1 MQTNPADTNYMM
13 KNSLFL
19 MAAVSLVGCSLFTKR
34 EPQSAEASRWF
45 IEKMYYDVKHP
56 YLANPLVKD
65 VNLRTGYYRESAN
78 TEFKGCVLYLEGLAD
93 SIANQQPLFHHLS
106 ESGYR
111 TIFFDYMGQGGSEGS
126 MNNSRVLDPINN
138 SLQISTQAQVV
149 WNKYSEGCKNSKKMV
164 IGWSTGGLVSYK
176 LAFDKWADAVVLIAP
191 GIHTKMF
198 IGEASAKPKDL
209 LTFQQV
215 ISERTLTRNTFSD
228 GRNPHV
234 ESIKPDS
241 PAKVPLFAANLVGSS
256 KISQTWKISS
266 EVKGLVFLSGVEDTY
281 VDRDATMATLKRN
294 ASHFGVVSYDG
305 ALHEIQNEIPEVA
318 HDMYQRTTQFLNQI
332 TSAY

>member
-1 MQTNPADTNYMM
+1 M
-13 KNSLFL
+13 KKSLFL
-19 MAAVSLVGCSLFTKR
+19 LVAVALAGCSLFTKR
-34 EPQSAEASRWF
+34 EPQNSEASRWF
-45 IEKMYYDVKHP
+45 IETMYYDVKHP

-65 VNLRTGYYRESAN
+65 VNLRTGYYRESAQS
-78 TEFKGCVLYLEGLAD
+78 EFKGCVLYLEGLAD

-111 TIFFDYMGQGGSEGS
+111 TVFFDYMGQGGSEGS

-149 WNKYSEGCKNSKKMV
+149 WNKYSEGCKNSKKIV

-176 LAFDKWADAVVLIAP
+176 MAYDGWADAVILIAP

-198 IGEASAKPKDL
+198 IGEAAENPSDL

-215 ISERTLTRNTFSD
+215 ISERTLTRNTFAG

-234 ESIKPDS
+234 EPIKPTS
-241 PAKVPLFAANLVGSS
+241 PAKVPLFATNLVAAS
-256 KISQTWKISS
+256 KVSQTWKIS
-266 EVKGLVFLSGVEDTY
+266 EKVKGLVFLSGVEDTY
-281 VDRDATMATLKRN
+281 VDREATIKTLKRN
-294 ASHFGVVSYDG
+294 ASHFGIVSYDG

-318 HDMYQRTTQFLNQI
+318 HDMYQKTTQFLNHI
-332 TSAY
+332 TSAN

>member
-1 MQTNPADTNYMM
+1 MM
-13 KNSLFL
+13 KNIPLT
-19 MAAVSLVGCSLFTKR
+19 AVVLVLVGCSLFKKR
-34 EPQSAEASRWF
+34 EPQNAEASRWF
-45 IEKMYYDVKHP
+45 IEKTLYDVKHP
-56 YLANPLVKD
+56 YLANPLVRD
-65 VNLRTGYYRESAN
+65 VNLRTGYYRESVH

-93 SIANQQPLFHHLS
+93 SVANQQPLFHHLS

-111 TIFFDYMGQGGSEGS
+111 TVFFDYMGQGGSEGS

-138 SLQISTQAQVV
+138 SLQISTQAQFI
-149 WNKYSEGCKNSKKMV
+149 WNKYSEGCKNSKKLV

-176 LAFDKWADAVVLIAP
+176 MAHDGWADAVVLIAP

-198 IGEASAKPKDL
+198 IGEAANTPSDL
-209 LTFQQV
+209 FTFQQV

-234 ESIKPDS
+234 EPIKPNS
-241 PAKVPLFAANLVGSS
+241 PAKIPLFATNLVAAS
-256 KISQTWKISS
+256 KVSQNWKISS
-266 EVKGLVFLSGVEDTY
+266 KVKGLVFLSGIEDTY
-281 VDRDATMATLKRN
+281 VDRDKTMATLKQN

-318 HDMYQRTTQFLNQI
+318 NDMYHKTTQFLNRV
-332 TSAY
+332 TSAN

>member
-1 MQTNPADTNYMM
+1 MM
-13 KNSLFL
+13 KNILLLAMVLGF
-19 MAAVSLVGCSLFTKR
+19 VSCTLFTKR
-34 EPQSAEASRWF
+34 EPQTAEASRWF
-45 IEKMYYDVKHP
+45 IEQTFYDVKHP
-56 YLANPLVKD
+56 YLANPLVRD
-65 VNLRTGYYRESAN
+65 VNLRTGYYRESAQA
-78 TEFKGCVLYLEGLAD
+78 EFKGCVMYLEGLAD
-93 SIANQQPLFHHLS
+93 SVANQQPLFHHLS

-111 TIFFDYMGQGGSEGS
+111 TVFFDYMGQGGSEGS

-138 SLQISTQAQVV
+138 SLQISTQAQFV
-149 WNKYSEGCKNSKKMV
+149 WNKYSEGCKNSKKIV

-176 LAFDKWADAVVLIAP
+176 MAAEGWADAVVLIAP

-198 IGEASAKPKDL
+198 IGEAAKNPSDL

-234 ESIKPDS
+234 EPIKPTS
-241 PAKVPLFAANLVGSS
+241 PAKVPLFATNLVAAS
-256 KISQTWKISS
+256 KVSQTWKIS
-266 EVKGLVFLSGVEDTY
+266 EKVKGLVFLSGVEDTY
-281 VDRDATMATLKRN
+281 VDRDATIATLKRN
-294 ASHFGVVSYDG
+294 AAHFGVVSYDG

-318 HDMYQRTTQFLNQI
+318 HDMYQKTTQFLNHI